1 MSGFLLDT
9 NVVSELTRSAPDA
22 RVLEFLA
29 EQDELWLSA
38 MVVHELAFGMQLL
51 PHGQRRDVLQSVL
64 SGFITHYQDR
74 ILPVDRRGAEWA
86 AYFRAQAHR
95 SGRVLDLGD
104 ALIAGTARAH
114 DLSVATRNVAD
125 FEGLD
130 VDVTNPW
137 ETERVRKKGQP

>member
-9 NVVSELTRSAPDA
+9 NVVSELTRSVPDSQVMA
-22 RVLEFLA
+22 FLA
-29 EQDELWLSA
+29 KQDDLWLSA
-38 MVVHELAFGMQLL
+38 MLVHELEFGMQLL

-74 ILPVDRRGAEWA
+74 ILAVDRRGAEWA
-86 AYFRAQAHR
+86 AYFRAQARR

-104 ALIAGTARAH
+104 ALVAGTARAH

-125 FEGLD
+125 FNGLD

-137 ETERVRKKGQP
+137 EPQ

>member
-1 MSGFLLDT
+1 M
-9 NVVSELTRSAPDA
+9 A
-22 RVLEFLA
+22 
-29 EQDELWLSA
+29 
-38 MVVHELAFGMQLL
+38 VHELAFGLQLL
-51 PHGQRRDVLQSVL
+51 PSGQRRDVLRAVL
-64 SGFITHYQDR
+64 SGFITDYQDR
-74 ILPVDRRGAEWA
+74 ILPVDRMGAEWA
-86 AYFRAQAHR
+86 AYYCAQAHR

-137 ETERVRKKGQP
+137 GTQ

>member
-1 MSGFLLDT
+1 MNGFLLDT
-9 NVVSELTRSAPDA
+9 NVVSELTRSVPDSQ
-22 RVLEFLA
+22 VMVFLA
-29 EQDELWLSA
+29 EQQDLWLSA
-38 MVVHELAFGMQLL
+38 MVVHELAFGLKML
-51 PHGQRRDVLQSVL
+51 PHGQRRDVLRAVL

-86 AYFRAQAHR
+86 AYFQSQAHR

-125 FEGLD
+125 FSGLD

-137 ETERVRKKGQP
+137 EPQ

>member
-9 NVVSELTRSAPDA
+9 NIVSELTRSAPDSQVMA
-22 RVLEFLA
+22 FLA
-29 EQDELWLSA
+29 EQDDLWLSA
-38 MVVHELAFGMQLL
+38 MVVHELEFCLQLL
-51 PHGQRRDVLQSVL
+51 PHGQRRDVLRSVL
-64 SGFITHYQDR
+64 SGFIPDYQDR
-74 ILPVDRRGAEWA
+74 ILPLDRMGAEWA

-95 SGRVLDLGD
+95 FGRVLDLGD

-125 FEGLD
+125 FNGLD

-137 ETERVRKKGQP
+137 KTQ